1 MDEEPRLRN
10 PLGRDWMLP
19 RKNWNMLLIQEGH
32 DIVIVNDDLTVAG
45 EKLEKVAMGYEGW
58 EKCGD
63 ELPAFEIKHL
73 D

>member
-1 MDEEPRLRN
+1 L
-10 PLGRDWMLP
+10 
-19 RKNWNMLLIQEGH
+19 K
-32 DIVIVNDDLTVAG
+32 VAG